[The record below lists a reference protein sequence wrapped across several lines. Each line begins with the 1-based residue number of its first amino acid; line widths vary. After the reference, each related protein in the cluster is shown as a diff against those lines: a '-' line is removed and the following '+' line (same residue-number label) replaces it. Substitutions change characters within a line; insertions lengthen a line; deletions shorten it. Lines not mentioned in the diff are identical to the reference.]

1 MSEDEDLPRIHLEYN
16 PQLYT
21 LTMLDFFEFIP
32 IFFGNKYTSDLYRP
46 CGALKSSI
54 NASAW
59 VADVTDTTNDGI
71 LEHDRFTNRHDVYN
85 GICVS
90 KN

>member
-1 MSEDEDLPRIHLEYN
+1 
-16 PQLYT
+16 
-21 LTMLDFFEFIP
+21 MLDFFEFIP

-71 LEHDRFTNRHDVYN
+71 LEHDRFTNRPSAKRIIRLPSGHTM
-85 GICVS
+85 
-90 KN
+90 